1 MYNDNVDDINIGII
15 DRITTSLGLQKYTYC
30 ELNIRKNTVFLS
42 FDLREIKFLS
52 INVYIIDQ
60 RFALWCLLNKK
71 AFLKTEY

>member
-52 INVYIIDQ
+52 IYV
-60 RFALWCLLNKK
+60 
-71 AFLKTEY
+71 